1 MQVEE
6 VPQDE
11 FEGHDLFC
19 GPILHVICSSR
30 ATFLEPV
37 TIQLPVSRGSKV
49 VNVQRPS
56 ACRVRLFVRNPERET
71 KEWVEISDKLEN
83 PASYDG
89 KVVTLKAPRF
99 SR

>member
-6 VPQDE
+6 VSQDE
-11 FEGHDLFC
+11 FEGEDVFC

-37 TIQLPVSRGSKV
+37 TIQLPVSLGSKV

-56 ACRVRLFVRNPERET
+56 ACRVRLFVLNSERET
-71 KEWVEISDKLEN
+71 KKWVEISDKLEN
-83 PASYDG
+83 PASCDG
-89 KVVTLKAPRF
+89 KVVTFKAPRF
-99 SR
+99 SG

>member
-1 MQVEE
+1 MQVHE

-11 FEGHDLFC
+11 FEGDDLFC

-37 TIQLPVSRGSKV
+37 TIQLPVSLGSKV
-49 VNVQRPS
+49 VHVQRPS
-56 ACRVRLFVRNPERET
+56 ACRVRLFVLNSERET
-71 KEWVEISDKLEN
+71 KEWVEFSDKLEN

-89 KVVTLKAPRF
+89 KVVKFKAPLF